1 MADKSDI
8 FHEIDLTRAQ
18 TEAEWL
24 ARLDEIGDELG
35 AFTSLGAHH
44 ASFFAD
50 GGDTLLVSFEQVS
63 DIRTARADQR
73 PHGLSVAMRHGW
85 SNLTLLARA
94 PRWYRDAEVL
104 DFFDA
109 QIDASFF
116 DSFARVLFYGAGM
129 AGYAACTFSLA
140 APGATVLAI
149 APQATLDP
157 EIAPWERRFRFGRRF
172 DFRAR
177 FGYAPAMLEGARN
190 AFIVYDPTQRG
201 DAMHATLYR
210 QPFVTLLRSPA
221 LGRSTVAG
229 LDRIGALDTL
239 IETAARG
246 RMTPARFH
254 DLMRKRRQ
262 DAAYLDALVKRT
274 ARTGHPALTVVAAKA
289 AMAQGGRAGKLR
301 KRLRQAEAE
310 LAD

>member
-1 MADKSDI
+1 MADKTDI
-8 FHEIDLTRAQ
+8 FHEIDLTRAR

-24 ARLDEIGDELG
+24 ARLDEIADELG

-50 GGDTLLVSFEQVS
+50 GDDTLLVSFEQVA
-63 DIRTARADQR
+63 DIRTMRDDQR
-73 PHGLSVAMRHGW
+73 PHGLSIALRHGW

-94 PRWYRDAEVL
+94 PRWYRDTEVL

-109 QIDASFF
+109 QIEASFF
-116 DSFARVLFYGAGM
+116 DSFSRVLFYGAGM

-140 APGATVLAI
+140 APGATVLSI

-157 EIAPWERRFRFGRRF
+157 EIVPWERRFRFGRRF
-172 DFRAR
+172 DFRTR

-190 AFIVYDPTQRG
+190 AFIVYDPSQRS

-229 LDRIGALDTL
+229 LDRIGVLDTL

-262 DAAYLDALVKRT
+262 DAVYLDALIQRT
-274 ARTGHPALTVVAAKA
+274 ARRGHPALTVVAARA
-289 AMAQGGRAGKLR
+289 AMAQAADAGKR
-301 KRLRQAEAE
+301 NKHQNQTEAE